1 MSTILYLFGLFTIR
15 QEIKGFCIVSFY
27 DTILYKCFLFT
38 KSYIMM
44 PDKYTK
50 KRGTVLIFLDLLA
63 GFLFVTTSDPD
74 PKLTEL

>member
-1 MSTILYLFGLFTIR
+1 
-15 QEIKGFCIVSFY
+15 
-27 DTILYKCFLFT
+27 
-38 KSYIMM
+38 M